1 MESLR
6 NLPLLPTMGVGSHA
20 APGWL
25 FSFREAMRA
34 GKAGP
39 ADVDEAYGDATRNAI
54 ADQIQAGMDVFSDG
68 ELTRDRFV
76 YAMYDRLEG
85 LTRQSVARR
94 LGVPGY
100 DRTPGYVADERVQ
113 APKGLG
119 LVEDYLFLKREV
131 VRQLGEE
138 AAATRLKMA
147 LPGPITFVRSIRA
160 GAAYAGEAEPQHAL
174 LADLVAIIRAEV
186 QALADAGCPL
196 VQLDEPGLTYPSD
209 WLGQMDS
216 VAAINQVGEAAPGR
230 FLVHVCFGNN
240 ASRPYTPRDFDSLQP
255 ALAGLKAEWLVLE
268 FANREMAGL
277 DLVAGLDNPAKIAA
291 GVVDVKNFHLETA
304 DEVARRVE
312 RVLAAGIPAEEL
324 ALTADCGLSAI
335 PRWLG
340 VRKLEALAAGAQLV
354 RGRV

>member
-1 MESLR
+1 MLR
-6 NLPLLPTMGVGSHA
+6 DLPPLPTMGVGSHA

-39 ADVDEAYGDATRNAI
+39 ADIDEAYGDATRTAI
-54 ADQIQAGMDVFSDG
+54 ADQIQAGLDVFGDG

-85 LTRQSVARR
+85 LQRQAVARR

-100 DRTPGYVADERVQ
+100 DRTPGYVAEERVR
-113 APKGLG
+113 APNGLG
-119 LVEDYLFLKREV
+119 LVEDYRFLKREV
-131 VRQLGEE
+131 TRQLGPE
-138 AAATRLKMA
+138 AAGRVKMA

-160 GAAYAGEAEPQHAL
+160 GAAYAGESEPQHAL
-174 LADLVAIIRAEV
+174 LADLVALIRAEV

-209 WLGQMDS
+209 WLGQADAVM
-216 VAAINQVGEAAPGR
+216 AINEVGKAAPGG
-230 FLVHVCFGNN
+230 FAVHVCFGNN
-240 ASRPYTPRDFDSLQP
+240 ASRPYTPRDFDRLEP
-255 ALAGLKAEWLVLE
+255 ALQTLGADWLFLE

-277 DLVAGLDNPAKIAA
+277 DLVARLSNPARIAA
-291 GVVDVKNFHLETA
+291 GVIDVKSFHLETA
-304 DEVARRVE
+304 DEVARKVE
-312 RVLAAGIPAEEL
+312 RVLAAGIPADRL

-340 VRKLEALAAGAQLV
+340 VRKLEALAAGAKLV
-354 RGRV
+354 RGSV

>member
-1 MESLR
+1 
-6 NLPLLPTMGVGSHA
+6 MGVGSHA

-25 FSFREAMRA
+25 FSFREAIRA

-39 ADVDEAYGDATRNAI
+39 ADIDEAYGDATRAAV
-54 ADQIQAGMDVFSDG
+54 ADQIQAGIDVLSDG

-100 DRTPGYVADERVQ
+100 DRTPGYVADERVS
-113 APKGLG
+113 ALKGLG

-131 VRQLGEE
+131 TRQLGEE
-138 AAATRLKMA
+138 AAATSLKMA
-147 LPGPITFVRSIRA
+147 LPGPVTFVRSIRA
-160 GAAYAGEAEPQHAL
+160 GAAYAGESEPQHAL
-174 LADLVAIIRAEV
+174 LDDLVEIIAAEV
-186 QALADAGCPL
+186 RALAEAGCPL

-209 WLGQMDS
+209 WLGQSDS
-216 VAAINQVGEAAPGR
+216 VKAINTVGQAAPDR

-240 ASRPYTPRDFDSLQP
+240 ASRPYTPRDFDRLEP
-255 ALAGLKAEWLVLE
+255 ALEMLTADCLVLE

-277 DLVAGLDNPAKIAA
+277 DLVANLANPTRIAA
-291 GVVDVKNFHLETA
+291 GVIDVKNFHLETA

-312 RVLAAGIPAEEL
+312 QVLAAGIPIEKL

>member
-1 MESLR
+1 MLTG
-6 NLPLLPTMGVGSHA
+6 LPLLPTMGVGSHA

-39 ADVDEAYGDATRNAI
+39 ADVDEAYGDATRTAI
-54 ADQIQAGMDVFSDG
+54 ADQIQAGLDVFSDG

-100 DRTPGYVADERVQ
+100 DRTPGYVADERVR
-113 APKGLG
+113 APNGLG
-119 LVEDYLFLKREV
+119 LVEDYQFLRREV
-131 VRQLGEE
+131 ARQLGDA

-160 GAAYAGEAEPQHAL
+160 GRAYAAEADPQHAL
-174 LADLVAIIRAEV
+174 LADLVALIRAEV
-186 QALADAGCPL
+186 AALVAAGCPL
-196 VQLDEPGLTYPSD
+196 VQLDEPGLTYPLD
-209 WLGQMDS
+209 WLGQAEA
-216 VAAINQVGEAAPGR
+216 VAAINRVGEAAPDA
-230 FLVHVCFGNN
+230 FAVHVCFGNN
-240 ASRPYTPRDFDSLQP
+240 ASRPYTPRDFDRLQP
-255 ALAGLKAEWLVLE
+255 ALETLSADWLVLE

-277 DLVAGLDNPAKIAA
+277 DLVAALANPARIAA
-291 GVVDVKNFHLETA
+291 GVVDVKSFHQESA
-304 DEVARRVE
+304 DDVARRIDL
-312 RVLAAGIPAEEL
+312 VLAAGIPAERL

-340 VRKLEALAAGAQLV
+340 VRKLEALAAGAALV
-354 RGRV
+354 RGRA